1 MLRRL
6 GDKVHAFLKSKYF
19 YPVVFVGCFVPAVDL
34 VRMTLMGE
42 LGVNPIETLLHTTG
56 EDALLMLLAS
66 LAITPIRRLTGW
78 NRLQAVRRLVGVWAF
93 VYGVAHFCIYVA
105 LDQVGDAAAIVEDIA
120 TRPFIT
126 MGMLTLTILFVLTVT
141 STNGMMRR
149 LGRNWQRLHRLVYV
163 AVVAGVIHFVWG
175 QKSDISEPLWWAGAA
190 AFLLGARVWF
200 WIQKKRKASL
210 GRVELAR

>member
-1 MLRRL
+1 VLRRL
-6 GDKVHAFLKSKYF
+6 GDRIHAFLKSKYF
-19 YPVVFVGCFVPAVDL
+19 YPVVFVGCALPAVDL
-34 VRMTLMGE
+34 VRMTLLGD

-78 NRLQAVRRLVGVWAF
+78 NRLQLVRRLIGVWAF
-93 VYGVAHFCIYVA
+93 VYGLAHFTIYVA
-105 LDQVGDAAAIVEDIA
+105 LDQVGDASAIVEDIA

-126 MGMLTLTILFVLTVT
+126 MGMLAFTILLVLAMT

-149 LGRNWQRLHRLVYV
+149 LGRNWQRLHRLAYV
-163 AVVAGVIHFVWG
+163 ALVAGVIHFVWG
-175 QKSDISEPLWWAGAA
+175 QKAAISEPLMWAGWAA
-190 AFLLGARVWF
+190 LLLGARVWF
-200 WIQKKRKASL
+200 WIKQRRSAA